1 MPLYLQPVRTL
12 FAVVAVA
19 ALSVA
24 LTGCRKEEVKS
35 LEPALGEA
43 FLFCEDSCH
52 VSLPNVFTPTGDGI
66 NEVFMFVGR
75 HFTLSELKVFDME
88 GTVVFTTNSQS
99 KAWDGRYSIPN
110 APEPAAG
117 RYMYHLAGVTST
129 GTVLDGYRPIQLVTD
144 HYSPCFN
151 ECVAPVYGD
160 QFDPR
165 RCGVVYT
172 SNDLICLM

>member
-1 MPLYLQPVRTL
+1 MPLPVRTL
-12 FAVVAVA
+12 FAVIAVA

-35 LEPALGEA
+35 IEPALGEA
-43 FLFCEDSCH
+43 FLFCEDSCF
-52 VSLPNVFTPTGDGI
+52 VSVPNVFTPDGDGM

-75 HFTLSELKVFDME
+75 HFTLSEFTVYDME
-88 GTVVFTTNSQS
+88 GTIVFTTDSPN

-110 APEPAAG
+110 APAPLAG
-117 RYMYHLAGVTST
+117 RYMYHLVGVTTT
-129 GTVLDGYRPIQLVTD
+129 GTVLNGYRPIQLVTD

-151 ECVAPVYGD
+151 DCVAPVYGD

-165 RCGVVYT
+165 GCGVVYT